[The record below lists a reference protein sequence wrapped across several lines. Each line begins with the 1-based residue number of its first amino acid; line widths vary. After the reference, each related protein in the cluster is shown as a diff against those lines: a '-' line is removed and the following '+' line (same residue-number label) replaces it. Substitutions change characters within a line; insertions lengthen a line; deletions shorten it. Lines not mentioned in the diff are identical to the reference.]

1 MNSKILCNL
10 PVKDSDNIVWAS
22 LVAQKVK
29 KLPAMQ
35 KTWVR
40 SLGWEDPL
48 EEGLATHSSIQIWAL
63 IMNPEI
69 FVQSTC
75 QRIRQYRNRS
85 KCGTFLLPLVSL
97 HSVQSVLYFISL
109 CCSVGSN
116 SVTNLPRNLGTSF
129 FFFFF
134 LISVAHFSICSLI
147 FLLTVLP
154 DLHFSESLFSC
165 PAAVTQESCG

>member
-69 FVQSTC
+69 L
-75 QRIRQYRNRS
+75 
-85 KCGTFLLPLVSL
+85 CGLLVKESDNIEIEANVEL
-97 HSVQSVLYFISL
+97 
-109 CCSVGSN
+109 
-116 SVTNLPRNLGTSF
+116 F
-129 FFFFF
+129 FY
-134 LISVAHFSICSLI
+134 H
-147 FLLTVLP
+147 
-154 DLHFSESLFSC
+154 
-165 PAAVTQESCG
+165 